1 MIPLDEIKFPR
12 QKDKDN
18 SDHQPVIDLDLSAC
32 GSCLLKIALGDLRA
46 FAPFKNWRSLGCAEL
61 TTAK

>member
-18 SDHQPVIDLDLSAC
+18 SDHQPVIDLDLSSC
-32 GSCLLKIALGDLRA
+32 GSCLLEIALGDLRA
-46 FAPFKNWRSLGCAEL
+46 FATF
-61 TTAK
+61 